1 VIKKFNFVSA
11 IRSYLPRSKEIERV
25 VRSLSPFEKTL
36 FFFLTIAFILS
47 SLVLLSKV
55 NNFILVEIEAKGG
68 SFTEGIVGSP
78 RFINP
83 ILALSDADRDMSSL
97 VYSGLLKA
105 DPDSGLVEDLTEG
118 YTVSE
123 DGLSYDFTIRE
134 DSVFHDGAKVTADD
148 VVFTVLKAQDP
159 VIKSPRLA
167 SWDGVKVEAVDER
180 HVRFILPR
188 PYAPFLENATLGIL
202 PKHLWQGVDAEQF
215 PFSELNVSPVGSGP
229 YKIKKVERN
238 SSGIPQGYVLSAF
251 NDYALGR
258 SYIDTLAFR
267 FYPSEEALIL
277 AYQKGDVEAMGGVSP
292 EKISQLK
299 QVRIEQTPLP
309 RIFAVF
315 FNQNVAQIFSHSEV
329 RAALNRALDKEQIV
343 EQILANYGTAID
355 SPLPPESI
363 DVENA
368 ALASSTE
375 TDSETRIVEARAL
388 LEQGGWKFN
397 EEEGV
402 WTHPK
407 KGKLQ
412 FSLATSNIAEL
423 KATAEILKTTWEKLG
438 AKVDVKVFEPGNLNQ
453 NIIRPREYDALL
465 FGEIVGRELDLFAFW
480 HSSQRND
487 PGLNIALYANITAD
501 KLLEKG
507 RTELDPE
514 KRALLYRDFE
524 KEVKKDTPAIFL
536 YSPDFLYVLPN
547 KVNGVRLGSF
557 TTSGDRYLNVH
568 EWYIKTDR
576 VWSFLSK

>member
-1 VIKKFNFVSA
+1 MIKKFNFVSA

-375 TDSETRIVEARAL
+375 TDSDTRIVEARAL

-412 FSLATSNIAEL
+412 FSLATSEAPEL
-423 KATAEILKTTWEKLG
+423 KAVAEELKTAWEELG
-438 AKVDVKVFEPGNLNQ
+438 VPVEVKIFATGDLKETVV
-453 NIIRPREYDALL
+453 RPRKFDTL
-465 FGEIVGRELDLFAFW
+465 FFGQVLGRTSDPYPFW
-480 HSSQRND
+480 HSSQRLD
-487 PGLNIALYANITAD
+487 PGLNIASYVNSSAD
-501 KLLEKG
+501 KALEQA
-507 RTELDPE
+507 RAESNPE
-514 KRALLYRDFE
+514 KRAQFYETFKNE
-524 KEVKKDTPAIFL
+524 ITKDVPAIFL
-536 YSPDFLYVLPN
+536 YAPEFLYVVPKDVHGISL
-547 KVNGVRLGSF
+547 NGVTIPAERFSNI
-557 TTSGDRYLNVH
+557 Y
-568 EWYIKTDR
+568 EWYISTDN
-576 VWSFLSK
+576 VWKIFAS